1 MHVFYSANPSRLLV
15 NCIAP
20 LVADLQAQQL
30 ISRWFFIRYW
40 MGGPHVRLRLLPA
53 EGVSEQTV
61 KAAAEAAIQAYL
73 QRRPALFEMDPNLLK
88 KHYRRM
94 FEAEYGREAFLA
106 RYGEDGEV
114 ETYQSNTIHYIAY
127 EAEYQRYA
135 GPLGLDISERHFEVS
150 SDIVLRITEETNVH
164 ARSIAMGRGIQLML
178 QMLYTFLEDDES
190 VCAFLSRYIEMWQ
203 EIYDDRSNL
212 YPFFDR
218 KYALIAPRMRGRVAE
233 IKRQLAAADV
243 VSGLEIE
250 RQWITHA
257 RTLKAELGAA
267 YATQQLE
274 LPDYVK
280 SEREAFA
287 YLLMSYIHMTNNRL
301 SVSIGEE
308 VYMAYVLRRA
318 IEELRADATAEADV
332 LEAQVA

>member
-1 MHVFYSANPSRLLV
+1 MSKQWVSMHIFYSANPSRLLV

-20 LVADLQAQQL
+20 LVADLRAQQL

-61 KAAAEAAIQAYL
+61 KTAAETAIQGYL
-73 QRRPALFEMDPNLLK
+73 TRRPALFEMDPKLLK
-88 KHYRRM
+88 KHYRKM

-114 ETYQSNTIHYIAY
+114 ETYQSNTIHYIDY

-178 QMLYTFLEDDES
+178 QLLYTLLADDES

-212 YPFFDR
+212 YPFFER
-218 KYALIAPRMRGRVAE
+218 KYALIAPRLRSRVVE
-233 IKRQLAAADV
+233 IKRQLKADDF
-243 VSGLEIE
+243 VSGLEVE
-250 RQWITHA
+250 EQWVTHA
-257 RTLKAELGAA
+257 RALKTELSAA
-267 YATQQLE
+267 FRGPT
-274 LPDYVK
+274 
-280 SEREAFA
+280 
-287 YLLMSYIHMTNNRL
+287 T
-301 SVSIGEE
+301 
-308 VYMAYVLRRA
+308 
-318 IEELRADATAEADV
+318 
-332 LEAQVA
+332 